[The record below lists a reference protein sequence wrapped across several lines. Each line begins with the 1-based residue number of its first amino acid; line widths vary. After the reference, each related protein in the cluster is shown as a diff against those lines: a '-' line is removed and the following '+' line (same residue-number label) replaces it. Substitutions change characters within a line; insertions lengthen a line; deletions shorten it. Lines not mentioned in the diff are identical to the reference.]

1 MNNQED
7 KKDKAEENFINN
19 LFEKKEK
26 DQNEQLYKNEFYI
39 LEEELKSKKNQNSL
53 QFMHDVLLNKLMLED
68 YVPFPPKN
76 EEPAIINNQK
86 EEKKKED
93 DQDKL
98 IEEENEFLR
107 SLHKINYLTFSP
119 FGLSFFEDN
128 NKDKSDI
135 NEELL
140 KEKEEKIL
148 HMIDFKYDNF
158 EVTNDLL
165 LNICQG
171 FVDINKLK
179 EENLTKNK
187 EKEKEKEKTKPN
199 EINNNDNKDD
209 TIKRKAEEQNK
220 IEEALNK
227 IEQEFIAEIES
238 KIKIPFYKNFLYPCF
253 SEYKIAINRDER
265 KRVIDKWKPLI
276 SKKDDEY
283 RKYMKELKEKE
294 KKELEEKN
302 KIKEL
307 ERKKQ
312 KEKEEEEKNTEKFF
326 KALQEIIKKSKKK
339 SNRRKSQ
346 DHDGKNNKQ
355 VKPRNLSNKM
365 SPKKSTK
372 STKYSSSL
380 TKKGTEGLG
389 IFSVTT
395 KYFNK
400 NYSRSQEKIKT
411 KPKNNFK

>member
-68 YVPFPPKN
+68 YVPFPPNN

-302 KIKEL
+302 KIKEM

-312 KEKEEEEKNTEKFF
+312 KEKEEEEKNNEQLLE
-326 KALQEIIKKSKKK
+326 AYQDIIKNKRKNQKQNKTLNKSKSLNKQIK
-339 SNRRKSQ
+339 STNKYYNKLTPK
-346 DHDGKNNKQ
+346 KNNNKLATKDNHDSNKVFSIYNSS
-355 VKPRNLSNKM
+355 VKNSNKNLSQ
-365 SPKKSTK
+365 SQPK
-372 STKYSSSL
+372 
-380 TKKGTEGLG
+380 
-389 IFSVTT
+389 I
-395 KYFNK
+395 
-400 NYSRSQEKIKT
+400 
-411 KPKNNFK
+411 KPKNTFK